1 MNKRSK
7 QKQHP
12 WLESPIAVDEFF
24 NELLATCGDENV
36 NVEIRCVPLTNAV
49 WRDDS
54 RKFVDACGDTF
65 DASIMGMLAVG
76 EPLIGTIVDGC
87 DEDGDRWVNLET
99 DSGNIIS
106 LDRQRIVAM
115 RRGVGPVKLN
125 FKYPGEYAGDL
136 DIELKSDGTAVIDGD
151 SDFTLSRKDLRKLY
165 DALGEHLDA

>member
-12 WLESPIAVDEFF
+12 WLDSPIAVDEFF
-24 NELLATCGDENV
+24 NELLATCVDEGN
-36 NVEIRCVPLTNAV
+36 NVEIRCVPITDPV

-54 RKFVDACGDTF
+54 RKFVDAAGDTF
-65 DASIMGMLAVG
+65 DADIMGLLAVG
-76 EPLIGTIVDGC
+76 EPLIGTITDGC
-87 DEDGDRWVNLET
+87 DDDGERYLNLEV
-99 DSGNIIS
+99 DGGNMIS

-115 RRGVGPVKLN
+115 RRGIGPVKLN
-125 FKYPGEYAGDL
+125 FKYPGEYAGEL
-136 DIELKSDGTAVIDGD
+136 DIELKQDGTAVIDGD